1 MNNQRKPPAPPAAY
15 RPQPTPKVLQLKKAS
30 GPKQPAAYRPQPSPR
45 VLQTKKSV
53 APQPHNAAH
62 LPGPR
67 IVRPGAAVIQRAQ
80 ELQTIVPVDLPIN
93 RLRSEMVRLQSP
105 QVNERGFFSRRST
118 KEVVDGLFNAFLGI
132 GFGYSLGNPVS
143 AAVLGDDGHAQPL
156 QPHERMRDAFGGN
169 CIAMA
174 NAFAQI
180 LDEAQI
186 AARVVEVRREEP
198 GKAFVVFCPNFIDR
212 EVTGHI
218 KKNGAI
224 WNFHYLFTNHT
235 AVWVT
240 ACNKYYDPMA
250 GTTYNNLSEA
260 IEMELVALDHSGNAY
275 KGQYLGQDYALT
287 RTSEGAPGQ
296 FFKWDMQL
304 LPVGSAWSPL
314 GIFKEVEKK

>member
-1 MNNQRKPPAPPAAY
+1 MNNRRKPPAAPAAY

-30 GPKQPAAYRPQPSPR
+30 GSNAVKTPPTAYRPQPSPR
-45 VLQTKKSV
+45 VLQTKT
-53 APQPHNAAH
+53 PHS
-62 LPGPR
+62 PGSR
-67 IVRPGAAVIQRAQ
+67 IVRPGPINNAVIQRAQ
-80 ELQTIVPVDLPIN
+80 EMRTINPVDLPIN

-118 KEVVDGLFNAFLGI
+118 KEVVDGLFHAFLGI

-156 QPHERMRDAFGGN
+156 RAHERMRDAFGGN

-186 AARVVEVRREEP
+186 AARVVEVRREEA
-198 GKAFVVFCPNFIDR
+198 GKAFVVHCPNFIDR

-250 GTTYNNLSEA
+250 GTTYNNLNEA
-260 IEMELVALDHSGNAY
+260 IVMELVALDHDGNVY
-275 KGQYLGQDYALT
+275 KGQHLGQDYVLT
-287 RTSEGAPGQ
+287 RTSEAAPGQ

-314 GIFKEVEKK
+314 GIFKEGEKK